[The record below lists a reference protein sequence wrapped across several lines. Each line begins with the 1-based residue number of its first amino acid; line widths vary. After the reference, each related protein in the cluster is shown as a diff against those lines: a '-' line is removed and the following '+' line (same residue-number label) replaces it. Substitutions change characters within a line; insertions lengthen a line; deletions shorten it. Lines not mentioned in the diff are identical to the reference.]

1 MANPQAEVNYQKFIA
16 FVKERESEG
25 DWEDYRSR
33 DNHSLNK
40 QAIAKECGF
49 DRKRINENSK
59 IVEKFDEVVADLL
72 KKGILT
78 KGSKTGT
85 NKVNEKSA
93 AISNNIDKKTLT
105 FAQECNA
112 ALEQELNETK
122 VQLQKVEARLKHLE
136 AIESYMMETG
146 RL

>member
-1 MANPQAEVNYQKFIA
+1 MANPQAEVNYQKFIT
-16 FVKERESEG
+16 FVRERESEG

-59 IVEKFDEVVADLL
+59 IIEKFDEVVTDLL

-78 KGSKTGT
+78 KDSRTGT
-85 NKVNEKSA
+85 DKVSEKSA
-93 AISNNIDKKTLT
+93 AISNSVDKKTLK

-112 ALEQELNETK
+112 ALEQELSETK
-122 VQLQKVEARLKHLE
+122 IQLQKTEEKLKHLE
-136 AIESYMMETG
+136 VIESYMMETG

>member
-1 MANPQAEVNYQKFIA
+1 MSNPQAEVNYQKFIA

-59 IVEKFDEVVADLL
+59 IIEKFDEVVADLL

-78 KGSKTGT
+78 KDSRTGT
-85 NKVNEKSA
+85 EKVDEKSV
-93 AISNNIDKKTLT
+93 AISNSIDKKTLK
-105 FAQECNA
+105 FAQERNA
-112 ALEQELNETK
+112 ALEQELSETK
-122 VQLQKVEARLKHLE
+122 VQLKQAEIRLKHLE

>member
-16 FVKERESEG
+16 FVRERESEG

-59 IVEKFDEVVADLL
+59 IIEKFDEVVTDLL

-78 KGSKTGT
+78 KDSRTGT
-85 NKVNEKSA
+85 DKVSEKSA
-93 AISNNIDKKTLT
+93 AISNSVDKKTLKFT
-105 FAQECNA
+105 QECNA
-112 ALEQELNETK
+112 ALEQELSETK
-122 VQLQKVEARLKHLE
+122 IQLQKTEEKLKHLE